1 MDFPHDQYGY
11 PLADGYGIDIDLSL
25 GQYPQNTF
33 WTRQRRGYMHAASA
47 VSVSFELP
55 IRKSGELIAWLQ
67 ANDSWFNLQL
77 ISGDDISQPCQVYA
91 VNVRRISDAKAERI
105 PFSDKNVVSF
115 EVETH
120 SMPDYEQL
128 RAATAGQPAFTYP
141 SDTLPI
147 PLASEF
153 SSEHSTRNVTAYS
166 LTYRMNTMTLRK
178 WQAFAAFAGTAW
190 FKQFMVSPN
199 SYGVEEVIRFTS
211 GAQLK
216 LVGPDLWEV
225 SISASGYPN
234 RGAIPAYAVGEVTEC
249 SYDYPIDYDFANED
263 YDCGDGGVTPPPQG
277 NFTMPSTPVEISKSA
292 TGPSPLSATTSLR
305 INRDGS
311 IVCSP
316 AGVPAWV
323 QWHTDA
329 LTLISPTVVINAGV
343 EVSTNG
349 TDWALNVSGTSYS
362 LKDQDV
368 YLRMVHTDTIS
379 SSRALVVPMQFN
391 DGIATYALA
400 NATVQFNITLTVT
413 LPGSGVISGFYW
425 YDEDSAIDALL
436 GVGVQVN
443 PDGSCFAGSNGLPT
457 DAWNDPIT
465 AGVGSGK
472 WVAVTKQSGT
482 HTVNNIDI
490 RQELSAPRAYSI
502 VIRNQDN
509 LGEVNGNFV
518 GTVSIFSE
526 QVGGILLGTGTL
538 TLEGTLIGGGIP
550 P

>member
-11 PLADGYGIDIDLSL
+11 PLADGYGIDVDLSL

-77 ISGDDISQPCQVYA
+77 ISGDDIGQPCQVYA

-128 RAATAGQPAFTYP
+128 RAAVAGQPAFTYP

-153 SSEHSTRNVTAYS
+153 RSEHSTRNVTTYS
-166 LTYRMNTMTLRK
+166 LTYRMDTVTLRK

-190 FKQFMVSPN
+190 FKHFMVSPN
-199 SYGVEEVIRFTS
+199 SYGVEEVLRYTS

-225 SISASGYPN
+225 SISATGYPN

-249 SYDYPIDYDFANED
+249 SYDYPIDYDFVNED
-263 YDCGDGGVTPPPQG
+263 YDCGDGDVTPPPQG
-277 NFTMPSTPVEISKSA
+277 NFTLPSIPVEISNSA
-292 TGPSPLSATTSLR
+292 TGDAPQTATTSLR
-305 INRDGS
+305 INRDAS
-311 IVCSP
+311 VVCAP
-316 AGVPAWV
+316 AGAPGWT

-329 LTLISPTVVINAGV
+329 LTLISPSVVINAGV
-343 EVSTNG
+343 EVSTDGIN
-349 TDWALNVSGTSYS
+349 WALNVSGTQYS

-368 YLRMVHTDTIS
+368 YLRLVHTASADST
-379 SSRALVVPMQFN
+379 RALVVPLQFN
-391 DGIATYALA
+391 DGVATYALA
-400 NATVQFNITLTVT
+400 NATIQFYIALTIA
-413 LPGSGVISGFYW
+413 LPGSGVVSGFTW
-425 YDEDSAIDALL
+425 YDYDSSIDTILS
-436 GVGVQVN
+436 VGVQVN
-443 PDGSCFAGSNGLPT
+443 PDGSCYAGSNGLPT
-457 DAWNDPIT
+457 DAWNDPIA
-465 AGVGSGK
+465 AGVGNGK

-482 HTVNNIDI
+482 HTLNNIGV
-490 RQELSAPRAYSI
+490 RQELNAPRAFSI
-502 VIRNQDN
+502 VIRNPN
-509 LGEVNGNFV
+509 NTAEVNGTFV
-518 GTVSIFSE
+518 GSVSIYSA

-538 TLEGTLIGGGIP
+538 QLEGTLTGGGNP